1 MRAHVNQLLKREGVP
16 LLPETGAV
24 GAVLLIVKIQAS
36 VIGFGVFVYALETL
50 TQ

>member
-1 MRAHVNQLLKREGVP
+1 MRANVNHLLKREGVP

-24 GAVLLIVKIQAS
+24 GAVLLIVRIQAW
-36 VIGFGVFVYALETL
+36 VVGFGVLVYAIETL